1 MKISVV
7 IIIKNES
14 KYINNCLE
22 ALFEQSYQDFEII
35 VIDNGSTDGTEEI
48 ILDLS
53 KNRKIKYFY
62 KPSECGIAELRNSGI
77 KKAVGEYIFF
87 TDGDCI
93 PSKYWLEEGLKVLE
107 TEKCIGVEGKT
118 YYESQQK
125 VTVSDYNTHNL
136 VAEGY
141 MTCNIAYARNV
152 LEKVNYFDPAFK
164 YGHEDRDLA
173 FRVKKF
179 GNICFSRYM
188 LVFHQKKKLSVKG
201 LFCRAKRA
209 ENMVYF
215 IKKHGKYTD
224 VYKNILYPKTLLFI
238 LCPPL
243 LILTD
248 SYLALSDLIFG
259 FFKYISFVYERIF
272 IWKAAIKN
280 RIFII

>member
-1 MKISVV
+1 
-7 IIIKNES
+7 
-14 KYINNCLE
+14 
-22 ALFEQSYQDFEII
+22 
-35 VIDNGSTDGTEEI
+35 GSTDGTEEI
-48 ILDLS
+48 VLNLS
-53 KNRKIKYFY
+53 KNRKINYFY
-62 KPSECGIAELRNSGI
+62 EPSECGIAELRNFGI
-77 KKAVGEYIFF
+77 KKVIGEYVFF

-93 PSKYWLEEGLKVLE
+93 PSKYWLEEGIKVLE
-107 TEKCIGVEGKT
+107 IEGCVGVEGKT

-224 VYKNILYPKTLLFI
+224 VYRNILYPKTVLFI

-248 SYLALSDLIFG
+248 SYLALSDLIFV
-259 FFKYISFVYERIF
+259 FFKYLSLIYERIF